1 MFLAINCAL
10 GWLFTEIEGS
20 NGLSDEGKVFVL
32 LPHHN
37 AGHVKISQSLN
48 FPTGESRV
56 KLKYDGFE
64 RVENVDPMALAKT
77 GGECLVKSSL
87 PLE

>member
-1 MFLAINCAL
+1 M
-10 GWLFTEIEGS
+10 
-20 NGLSDEGKVFVL
+20 
-32 LPHHN
+32 
-37 AGHVKISQSLN
+37 
-48 FPTGESRV
+48 

-87 PLE
+87 PLSMVGIIHSHSGFFLPKLHVLNESCQF